1 MGAEV
6 VIFKNKKKDKI
17 KAVKIAKPIKDKKG
31 IFKVLSKIGNYFKG
45 SWLELR
51 QVRWTDRKSTWSLTG
66 AVILFT
72 ALFVTIIILLDA
84 GFKELFNIIVK

>member
-17 KAVKIAKPIKDKKG
+17 KVVKAVKPVKDKKG
-31 IFKVLSKIGNYFKG
+31 IFKVLSKIGSYFKG
-45 SWLELR
+45 SWFELR
-51 QVRWTDRKSTWSLTG
+51 QVRWPDRKSTWSLTG

-72 ALFVTIIILLDA
+72 AIFITIIILLDA
-84 GFKELFNIIVK
+84 GFKSLFNLIVK

>member
-1 MGAEV
+1 

-17 KAVKIAKPIKDKKG
+17 KVTKIIKPIKDKKG
-31 IFKVLSKIGNYFKG
+31 IFKVLSKIGGYFKG

-51 QVRWTDRKSTWSLTG
+51 QVRWPDRKSTWSLTG

-72 ALFVTIIILLDA
+72 AIFITIIVLLDA
-84 GFKELFNIIVK
+84 GFKTLFNIIIK